1 MKKILLTT
9 VALTALVAAPAM
21 AADLRLRA
29 PVYKGAPVVAA
40 YSWTGCYVG
49 GNVGGVWVNKEWFSQ
64 LPGDP
69 SFGQSF
75 GSHDANSWLGGV
87 QAGCNYQ
94 VGNWVF
100 GIQGDY
106 DWTNA
111 SGSNVNAIFP
121 GLTDSSE
128 IKSIS
133 SVTGRVGYAWD
144 RFLGYI
150 KGGGAWEK
158 DSYTVVGDPGGGPII
173 GTGSETRSGWTVG
186 IGGEYAF
193 TNNLTGFVEYDWY
206 GFGTR
211 TVNFAIFDPTGGSPP
226 SVPFS
231 IKESK
236 SVLKVGLNWKFGGP
250 VVARY

>member
-1 MKKILLTT
+1 MT
-9 VALTALVAAPAM
+9 
-21 AADLRLRA
+21 
-29 PVYKGAPVVAA
+29 Y

-111 SGSNVNAIFP
+111 SGSNVNALNP
-121 GLTDSSE
+121 GLTDSSK
-128 IKSIS
+128 IKSLS
-133 SVTGRVGYAWD
+133 SVTGRIGYAWD
-144 RFLGYI
+144 RFLGYV
-150 KGGGAWEK
+150 KGGGAWER
-158 DSYTVVGDPGGGPII
+158 DNYTVVGDPGGGPII
-173 GTGSETRSGWTVG
+173 AIGSETRSGWTVG

-211 TVNFAIFDPTGGSPP
+211 TVNFAISDPTGRQPPQCSARHQGKQECPEGRTELEIRRAGRRQLLITGVRIKNPGASPP
-226 SVPFS
+226 GFA
-231 IKESK
+231 IC
-236 SVLKVGLNWKFGGP
+236 GLGSWT
-250 VVARY
+250 

>member
-1 MKKILLTT
+1 MKRLLLAG
-9 VALTALVAAPAM
+9 VALSAFVAGPAI
-21 AADLRLRA
+21 AADLRAR
-29 PVYKGAPVVAA
+29 PVYKSAPPVVTY

-111 SGSNVNAIFP
+111 SGSNVNALFP
-121 GLTDSSE
+121 GLTDSSK
-128 IKSIS
+128 IKSLS
-133 SVTGRVGYAWD
+133 SVTGRIGYAWD

-150 KGGGAWEK
+150 KGGGAWEQ
-158 DSYTVVGDPGGGPII
+158 DNYTVVGNPGGGPII

-193 TNNLTGFVEYDWY
+193 NNNLTGFVEYDWY

-211 TVNFAIFDPTGGSPP
+211 TVNFAISDPTGGSPP
-226 SVPFS
+226 SVPLS
-231 IKESK
+231 IKENK

-250 VVARY
+250 VVANY